1 MLFDWN
7 KGWKRNTHK
16 LGRKASCERWFGT
29 SMCHQRSKILCGGQ
43 CPIFYWREITCIG
56 EEWLWRVPASSTANT
71 LKRKLTYCGSAPL
84 PTMFG
89 RWLEEE
95 CRNSATM
102 REIFSSSSSWCKRNW
117 HGRRWNSGALQ
128 LGRYGTQGTKPTF
141 KMFSHNPKWY
151 MKGPLSC
158 LLHTKPSR
166 LLKQLRDWGKC
177 CLFGVCFQ
185 GYGGVRSAYF
195 KSIVF
200 LGVKQC

>member
-102 REIFSSSSSWCKRNW
+102 REIFSSSDARETDTGGDEIVVHYNLGDMERKEQSQLSKCSVTTQSDIWRGPWVACYIPDPLGYSSNYVT
-117 HGRRWNSGALQ
+117 RW
-128 LGRYGTQGTKPTF
+128 YV
-141 KMFSHNPKWY
+141 
-151 MKGPLSC
+151 
-158 LLHTKPSR
+158 
-166 LLKQLRDWGKC
+166 
-177 CLFGVCFQ
+177 CLFGVCSQ
-185 GYGGVRSAYF
+185 GYGGVVPVSKLLSF
-195 KSIVF
+195 
-200 LGVKQC
+200 